1 MKVLGIVPA
10 RGGSKR
16 FPRKNITDLG
26 GKPLIAWTLETA
38 IQSKVFDRLVV
49 SSEDEE
55 IGRIVNSIADDI
67 WWKRDLKLARDDTPT
82 MPVIME
88 VFDRYPAEIVVTLQP
103 TSPFR
108 TAEDIIKSVEML
120 ERTRGDSVFSVTD
133 APADLAFEVGHAQRL
148 RNIPNIV
155 VPNGAL
161 FLITGDVLRKG
172 ESWFSGIA
180 YGYSMPKDR
189 SLDIDTEMDLEIAR
203 MIVSRGMNGK

>member
-1 MKVLGIVPA
+1 MKVLGIIPA
-10 RGGSKR
+10 RGGSR
-16 FPRKNITDLG
+16 RCPRKNTADLG

-38 IQSKVFDRLVV
+38 IQSKAFDRLVV

-55 IGRIVNSIADDI
+55 IGHLVNKIAEDT
-67 WWKRDLKLARDDTPT
+67 WWKRNPKFARDDTPT

-88 VFDRYPAEIVVTLQP
+88 VFDSIEADIVVTLQP

-108 TAEDIIKSVEML
+108 TVEDIVKSIEML
-120 ERTRGDSVFSVTD
+120 ELTRGDSVFSVTD
-133 APADLAFEVGHAQRL
+133 APPDLAFEVGHAQRL

-161 FLITGDVLRKG
+161 FLITGDALKRG

-180 YGYSMPKDR
+180 YGYPMPKDR
-189 SLDIDTEMDLEIAR
+189 SLDIDTEQDLEIAR
-203 MIVSRGMNGK
+203 MIVNRGINGK